1 MATRKIGC
9 GEVILIENSGF
20 NFARFNAR
28 SEVCTHCLGPK
39 LDLIPSPV
47 SANVSIVFFHHSP
60 FKNHKTVKYS
70 TNFSTY
76 IFARCCYPYFWGKL
90 RLKALSF
97 SAISKIQ
104 FLTQALI
111 SVFSVLN

>member
-70 TNFSTY
+70 TKFFKLF
-76 IFARCCYPYFWGKL
+76 FARCCFGRKL
-90 RLKALSF
+90 RLRALSF
-97 SAISKIQ
+97 SAIRKFQ
-104 FLTQALI
+104 FLSRALI

>member
-70 TNFSTY
+70 TKF
-76 IFARCCYPYFWGKL
+76 FKLYFCTLLLPLFLGKTEI
-90 RLKALSF
+90 K
-97 SAISKIQ
+97 SAIKGGD
-104 FLTQALI
+104 AKA
-111 SVFSVLN
+111 